1 MKKKYIPNEKEKYMC
16 EKHKKFF
23 RKKLVNWKNVKVTED
38 MVSLQNQSSITLNGI
53 AQGWITDKITALLI
67 ENGFNLLEMNNIYLP
82 GTQKFLGYNYWGK
95 ATV

>member
-1 MKKKYIPNEKEKYMC
+1 MTNVLEKIISDKKDSLSLIKKRKTLESLNRNIKE
-16 EKHKKFF
+16 
-23 RKKLVNWKNVKVTED
+23 
-38 MVSLQNQSSITLNGI
+38 
-53 AQGWITDKITALLI
+53 LLI